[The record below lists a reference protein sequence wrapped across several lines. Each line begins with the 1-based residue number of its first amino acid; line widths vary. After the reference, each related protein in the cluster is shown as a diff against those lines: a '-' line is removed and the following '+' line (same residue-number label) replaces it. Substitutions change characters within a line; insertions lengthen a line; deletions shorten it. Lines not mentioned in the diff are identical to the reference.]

1 MKRRGRITKLRLTK
15 LSAIAFGAAKLFAKR
30 GLCPIAILS
39 CCFCI
44 AIATI
49 NNPVIAKSPDWIER
63 SDQFAELLSE
73 AISSEEC
80 EEKSALSDRLLELD
94 PAFRACRQQNVQKA
108 VQTLEQKLAQ
118 EKNAEL
124 RLDLEILLKSGQRS
138 LRSYRLDEKYQLSYV
153 HLSEAILNTFKST
166 LDDSQSSSSK
176 QDAIL
181 AKLNQFAGFQS
192 GKVPLVSSME
202 QAMRRQLQ
210 QKEIVFPS
218 KKQLKKDLKSN
229 ARQVYAIQ
237 KFLRQQHISDYE
249 TAYAQL
255 KTQLFDYET
264 FIRSQ
269 VLPKAEHNFRLPRE
283 LYAFR
288 LEEQGI
294 TAPIEKVIQQ
304 ARTAFSQIQQEM
316 SAIAPKIAQQKQLN
330 VTDYRDVI
338 KALQKERLS
347 PIDTLKL
354 YQRRAKELEAIIRRE
369 HLVTLP
375 KHDFNIRLATK
386 NEYQDFPVPLY
397 DSDSG
402 TFVLPVA
409 RNQKQARLY
418 NDFTNPAMSWTL
430 TVHEGRPG
438 HDLQFATLRDRHLSQ
453 ARTDFA
459 ANGTNIE
466 GWATYAEAM
475 MQPYMPIE
483 GRFMSLQFELLRAAR
498 AFLEPELQ
506 LGKITIEEALQT
518 ITQDAG
524 FSKFFAQQEV
534 KRYTETMPG
543 QAPTYFYGSQQF
555 LQLRSH
561 SEKIL
566 GKKFTPRKFHDFI
579 LSQGFLKP
587 EVLQQLFL
595 SQKP

>member
-1 MKRRGRITKLRLTK
+1 MRSLFTILRFKK
-15 LSAIAFGAAKLFAKR
+15 LSAIAKR

-44 AIATI
+44 LIATA
-49 NNPVIAKSPDWIER
+49 NNPVIAKSPDWVER

-73 AISSEEC
+73 AIAAEDC
-80 EEKSALSDRLLELD
+80 QEKSAVSDRLLELD
-94 PAFRACRQQNVQKA
+94 PAFRACRQQNVQKV

-124 RLDLEILLKSGQRS
+124 RLDLDILLKSGQRS
-138 LRSYRLDEKYQLSYV
+138 LRSCKLDEKYQLPYV

-166 LDDSQSSSSK
+166 LNESKSSSSK

-192 GKVPLVSSME
+192 GKASLASSME
-202 QAMRRQLQ
+202 QGMRRQLQ
-210 QKEIVFPS
+210 KKEIVFPS
-218 KKQLKKDLKSN
+218 KKQLKKDLKNN

-237 KFLRQQHISDYE
+237 KFLRQQHIPDYE

-255 KTQLFDYET
+255 KTQLFNYET
-264 FIRSQ
+264 FVRSE

-283 LYAFR
+283 LYALR

-294 TAPIEKVIQQ
+294 TTPIEEIMQQ
-304 ARTAFSQIQQEM
+304 AHTAFSQIQQEM
-316 SAIAPKIAQQKQLN
+316 DAIAPKIAQRKQLN
-330 VTDYRDVI
+330 ATDYRDVI
-338 KALQKERLS
+338 KALQQERLS
-347 PIDTLKL
+347 AKDTLKV
-354 YQRRAKELEAIIRRE
+354 YQDRAKELETIIQRE
-369 HLVTLP
+369 HLATLP
-375 KHDFNIRLATK
+375 KHDFNVRLATTK
-386 NEYQDFPVPLY
+386 EYQSFPVPLY
-397 DSDSG
+397 DPDSG

-409 RNQKQARLY
+409 RNPKQARLY
-418 NDFTNPAMSWTL
+418 NDFTNPSMSWTL

-459 ANGTNIE
+459 ANSTSTE

-475 MQPYMPIE
+475 MHPYMPIE

-506 LGKITIEEALQT
+506 LGKITTEEALQT

-524 FSKFFAQQEV
+524 FSKFFAKQEV
-534 KRYTETMPG
+534 KRYTETMQG

-555 LQLRSH
+555 EQLRSQV
-561 SEKIL
+561 EETL
-566 GKKFTPRKFHDFI
+566 GKKFTPRKFHDFV

-587 EVLQQLFL
+587 KVLQQLFS
-595 SQKP
+595 SQITNIN